1 MLLMAPLPLMDI
13 VSEKDVKF
21 SLSNCPTA
29 ITKVGILFEGT
40 QSWCSRLPGNPSDVA
55 PEWR

>member
-1 MLLMAPLPLMDI
+1 MDI